1 MKSKSP
7 EKEEEIYRVV
17 LEITAEVGLSGLKMS
32 NIAKQAGLAHGTVY
46 IYFKNKKDLIN
57 QLFKKA
63 KNRATS
69 SIGVYDH
76 LLSNFFEGLKSYW
89 EAYLAYLI
97 NNQKETHFI
106 RQCMSSPFLEQTSL
120 ELSDLSKQKL
130 VVFFEKGKAE
140 KYIKN
145 LETELLMSV
154 FSGVAYEI
162 VAKINDGRLT
172 YSPDLI
178 ANSFDLCWNAIR
190 R

>member
-17 LEITAEVGLSGLKMS
+17 LEITAKVGLAGLKMS

-63 KNRATS
+63 KRRATER
-69 SIGVYDH
+69 IGVYDK
-76 LLSNFFEGLKSYW
+76 LAGNFFEGLQLFWKV
-89 EAYLAYLI
+89 YLIYLI

-106 RQCMSSPFLEQTSL
+106 KQCIASPFLEQTSL
-120 ELSDLSKQKL
+120 ALSDSSRNKL
-130 VVFFEKGKAE
+130 ISFFERGKRE
-140 KYIKN
+140 RYVKPM
-145 LETELLMSV
+145 ETELLMSV
-154 FSGVAYEI
+154 FSGVAHEI
-162 VAKINDGRLT
+162 VTKINEGALV
-172 YSPDLI
+172 YSNELVDH
-178 ANSFDLCWNAIR
+178 SFDLCWNAIR

>member
-17 LEITAEVGLSGLKMS
+17 LEITAEVGLAGLRMS
-32 NIAKQAGLAHGTVY
+32 TIAKRAGLAHGTVY

-63 KNRATS
+63 KKRATN
-69 SIGVYDH
+69 SIGGYDQ
-76 LLSNFFEGLKSYW
+76 LAGNFFESLKLFWIGYIT
-89 EAYLAYLI
+89 YLI

-106 RQCMSSPFLEQTSL
+106 RQCMASPFLESTSL
-120 ELSDLSKQKL
+120 ELSDYSKQQL
-130 VVFFEKGKAE
+130 ITFFNKGKANR
-140 KYIKN
+140 YIKG
-145 LETELLMSV
+145 LDTELLMSV

-162 VAKINDGRLT
+162 VDKINKGLLVQTDELLA
-172 YSPDLI
+172 D
-178 ANSFDLCWNAIR
+178 SFDLCWNAIR

>member
-1 MKSKSP
+1 MKSKSL

-17 LEITAEVGLSGLKMS
+17 LEITADVGLAGLKMS

-63 KNRATS
+63 KRRATS

-76 LLSNFFEGLKSYW
+76 LLGNFFEGLKLFW
-89 EAYLAYLI
+89 EAYLTYLI
-97 NNQKETHFI
+97 SNQKETHFI
-106 RQCMSSPFLEQTSL
+106 KQCIDSPFLEASSL
-120 ELSDLSKQKL
+120 ELSDSSKQQL

-140 KYIKN
+140 KYIKH
-145 LETELLMSV
+145 LDTELLMSV

-162 VAKINDGRLT
+162 VAKINDGRLVH
-172 YSPDLI
+172 SPDLI
-178 ANSFDLCWNAIR
+178 ADSFDLCWNAIR